1 MMKAE
6 ASGGL
11 YAGLGA
17 PVENVRSIAVL
28 RANAIGDF
36 VVALPALEALRAAYP
51 DARIT
56 LLGRAWHAEF
66 LRERPSPVDEVVPM
80 PAFPGV
86 SVPLDAPQDAA
97 AQERFLSEMRAC
109 RFDLALQLHGGG
121 RHSNPLVR
129 RLGARLTAG
138 FHTPGAMP
146 LDRMLPYREL
156 HPEVLRLLEGVA
168 LVGACGHTVEPRLA
182 VTSHDRAEAAAVLP
196 PASRPLV
203 VLQPGAADPRR
214 CWAPWHFASVADHF
228 AELGADVAVNGTGAE
243 AAAVAAVVQ
252 AMRRRDRAHDLSG
265 RLSLGGLLGLLERAR
280 LVVSN
285 DTGPAHLA
293 RALGVATVAVYWI
306 GNMIGHGPT
315 ASARH
320 AVAVSWRLDCPV
332 CGQNCMRA
340 DCGHTASFVN
350 DVEPEEVIA
359 AAQPLYEG
367 PAPADAMLPE
377 THPEEGVHRLRQA

>member
-1 MMKAE
+1 MDD
-6 ASGGL
+6 
-11 YAGLGA
+11 
-17 PVENVRSIAVL
+17 VRSIAVL
-28 RANAIGDF
+28 RANAVGDF
-36 VVALPALEALRAAYP
+36 VVALPALEALRVAYP

-66 LRERPSPVDEVVPM
+66 LRERPAPVDEVVAM
-80 PAFPGV
+80 PGFPGV
-86 SVPLDAPQDAA
+86 DAPLKAVQDASV
-97 AQERFLSEMRAC
+97 QERFVAEMRAR

-129 RLGARLTAG
+129 RLGARVTAG

-146 LDRMLPYREL
+146 LDRMLPYRDL

-196 PASRPLV
+196 VSGRPLV
-203 VLQPGAADPRR
+203 VLQPGAADTRR
-214 CWAPWHFASVADHF
+214 CWAPWHFAAVADHF
-228 AELGADVAVNGTGAE
+228 AELGADIAVNGTEAE
-243 AAAVAAVVQ
+243 AAAVSAVVLATQ
-252 AMRRRDRAHDLSG
+252 HRQRVHDLSG
-265 RLSLGGLLGLLERAR
+265 RLSLGGLLGLIERAR

-293 RALGVATVAVYWI
+293 RALGVATVAVYWV
-306 GNMIGHGPT
+306 GNLIGHGPT

-320 AVAVSWRLDCPV
+320 AAAVAWRLDCPV
-332 CGQNCMRA
+332 CGQNCMSTN
-340 DCGHTASFVN
+340 CGHTASFVN
-350 DVEPEEVIA
+350 DVAPDEVIA
-359 AAQPLYEG
+359 LAQPLYEG

-377 THPEEGVHRLRQA
+377 THPEAGVHRLTQP

>member
-1 MMKAE
+1 MRAV
-6 ASGGL
+6 AHAGGL
-11 YAGLGA
+11 YAGLGERV
-17 PVENVRSIAVL
+17 PGVRSVAVL
-28 RANAIGDF
+28 RANAVGDF

-66 LRERPSPVDEVVPM
+66 LRERPSPVDEVIAM
-80 PAFPGV
+80 PVFAGV
-86 SVPLDAPQDAA
+86 GWPLDAQQDTA
-97 AQERFLSEMRAC
+97 AQAAFFEAMHER

-121 RHSNPLVR
+121 LHSNPLVR

-168 LVGACGHTVEPRLA
+168 LVGACGRTVEPHLV
-182 VTSHDRAEAAAVLP
+182 VTPHDRNEAAAVLP
-196 PASRPLV
+196 ASERPLV

-214 CWAPWHFASVADHF
+214 RWSPASFAAVGDHF
-228 AELGADVAVNGTGAE
+228 AELGAEIAVNGTMAE
-243 AAAVAAVVQ
+243 AEAVAGVLQ
-252 AMRRRDRAHDLSG
+252 GMRHQERVHDLTG
-265 RLSLGGLLGLLERAR
+265 RLSLGGLLGLIERAR

-306 GNMIGHGPT
+306 GNMIGHGPIS
-315 ASARH
+315 SARQ

-332 CGQNCMRA
+332 CGRNCMTV
-340 DCGHTASFVN
+340 DCGHTSSFVD
-350 DVEPEEVIA
+350 DVEPAQVIA
-359 AAQPLYEG
+359 LAEPLYEG
-367 PAPADAMLPE
+367 PAPPDAMLPE
-377 THPEEGVHRLRQA
+377 THPEEGVHRLPQP